1 MGRNKADGER
11 GRTGERRD
19 KKVRETERII
29 FSTSPTEPGRKRIP
43 DFLRNMK
50 NKNPIVEAI
59 RGRRSVRQ
67 YSGET
72 VSDEVVNAVL
82 ESGSWAPS
90 GKNNQPWKFAVI
102 RDRVLKESLASL
114 THSGSIIREAP
125 VCIAIFL
132 DHSRVYDRTK
142 DVQAVGACI
151 QNMLLS
157 IHSMELGGVW
167 LGEILKNK
175 EKVRELLNGGEDL
188 ELMAVVA
195 FGHPAKRSTG
205 GERDLFEQNVFL
217 RK

>member
-1 MGRNKADGER
+1 MG
-11 GRTGERRD
+11 
-19 KKVRETERII
+19 
-29 FSTSPTEPGRKRIP
+29 
-43 DFLRNMK
+43 
-50 NKNPIVEAI
+50 NKNPVVEAI
-59 RGRRSVRQ
+59 RRRRSVRQ
-67 YSGET
+67 FTGAE
-72 VSDEVVNAVL
+72 VSDEAVNEVL

-114 THSGSIIREAP
+114 THSASIIREAA

-157 IHSMELGGVW
+157 IHSMGLGGVW

-175 EKVRELLNGGEDL
+175 EKVKEVLNGGEDL

-195 FGHPAKRSTG
+195 FGHPAERLTG
-205 GERDLFEQNVFL
+205 GERDPLEKNVFL
-217 RK
+217 RR